1 MSSPAARAV
10 MLHLA
15 KAGGWVPRSHLA
27 HHLKLDDTQLDDELV
42 RLVSA
47 EAVRLNPR
55 GEVYCLAG
63 STLARKA
70 LQRLVSRPP
79 VDGQEHHRELL
90 MAPSGNGEHMR
101 VALALRRP
109 AGQGEAPEL
118 VMAEFEIPH
127 HKGCPD
133 KAQAIAHFFAKL
145 GGALGEPVAD
155 PAAPAAAELEGA
167 AA

>member
-27 HHLKLDDTQLDDELV
+27 HHLQLDDTQLDDELV

-63 STLARKA
+63 SPLARKA
-70 LQRLVSRPP
+70 LQRLVCRKP
-79 VDGQEHHRELL
+79 VDGQEPHRELL
-90 MAPSGNGEHMR
+90 MSPSEDREHMR
-101 VALALRRP
+101 VALALRLP

-118 VMAEFEIPH
+118 MMAEFEIPH
-127 HKGCPD
+127 HKGDSD
-133 KAQAIAHFFAKL
+133 KAQAIAHFFARL
-145 GGALGEPVAD
+145 GGALGAPVAD
-155 PAAPAAAELEGA
+155 PAAPSAAELEGTA
-167 AA
+167 A